1 MSPLCNISSTRP
13 HTIQG
18 MTAQRVSHLVQAYVA
33 LVLCFSEVL
42 HAASESSRSYYDV
55 LNVEPSATDSHIKKA
70 FRRLA
75 IKCHPDKD
83 KSADAEKSFREIVEA
98 YTVLST
104 KEKRKRYDSVGHEA
118 FLKDEEASDDP
129 EDEHDTS
136 FPFGVEDLF
145 HDFDGSPFAEETFFR
160 RTFYH
165 NGADMDG
172 PYEHSIMEESDY
184 SFILGDE
191 EEEHYFY

>member
-1 MSPLCNISSTRP
+1 
-13 HTIQG
+13 
-18 MTAQRVSHLVQAYVA
+18 MTAQSVSHRVRAYVA
-33 LVLCFSEVL
+33 VVLCFSEVL
-42 HAASESSRSYYDV
+42 RAASEASRSYYDM

-104 KEKRKRYDSVGHEA
+104 KEKRRRYDSVGHEA

-129 EDEHDTS
+129 EDEHDPS
-136 FPFGVEDLF
+136 FPFGLEDLF
-145 HDFDGSPFAEETFFR
+145 HDFDGSPFVEETFFR

-165 NGADMDG
+165 DGADMDG
-172 PYEHSIMEESDY
+172 PYEHYIIEESDY
-184 SFILGDE
+184 SFYLRDE